1 MAHPGRIVALDFG
14 TRKIGVAISD
24 ALQITAA
31 PLKTIRYRSR
41 ETLFEELRSLIR
53 DREVIEVV
61 VGVPY
66 TMRGGESHTTREV
79 KEFITWLAENLDIP
93 VQTIDERLSS
103 QQAKQTLQE
112 MGVRTGHEKDRVDAM
127 AASHLLRLYLDS
139 RGDVGGDRR

>member
-66 TMRGGESHTTREV
+66 TMKGGESQTTREV
-79 KEFITWLAENLDIP
+79 KEFIAWLLTCAGTP
-93 VQTIDERLSS
+93 VAPWQPP
-103 QQAKQTLQE
+103 
-112 MGVRTGHEKDRVDAM
+112 
-127 AASHLLRLYLDS
+127 
-139 RGDVGGDRR
+139 